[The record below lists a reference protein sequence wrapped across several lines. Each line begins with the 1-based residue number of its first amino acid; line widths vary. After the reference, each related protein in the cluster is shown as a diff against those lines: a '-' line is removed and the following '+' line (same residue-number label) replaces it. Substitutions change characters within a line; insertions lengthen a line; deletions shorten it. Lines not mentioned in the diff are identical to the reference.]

1 MAKAPEELQFGLTAR
16 LVRVFLVSKLPIIL
30 ILVSLCAGFV
40 ALFYTPRQED
50 PQIEVP
56 LVDVLIRFPGASP
69 EEVENLVVINLEKK
83 LWEMEGLEDLY
94 SRASSGFAVVTAKFR
109 VGEDREKSLVKVY
122 NQVWSNIDQVP
133 SGVAGWV
140 VKPMS
145 IDDVPI
151 VTLTLYSETADDYEL
166 RRVADELLHR
176 LQSIPDTARSYVVG
190 GRKRQV
196 RVVADP
202 VRLAA
207 HGVDLLAVA
216 RALEVSNANLL
227 AGSFSRQGREYLV
240 EAGPFLK
247 SAPEVAHLLVGVHQG
262 RPVYLRDVAQV
273 LDGPEEPTE
282 LSQIA
287 FGPAAESHP
296 GEARGRF
303 YPAVTLAF
311 AKRPGTN
318 AVTVAAG
325 LLQKIQE
332 LKAEVIPPDVR
343 VRVTR
348 NYGQTADEK
357 VNELIRELLIAVL
370 SITVLLT
377 LFLGWREALIVALAV
392 PLTLAITLLG
402 NMLLGYSI
410 NRVTLFALILSLGL
424 LVDDPIIDVE
434 NIHRH
439 FQLRD
444 YPPLEATL
452 VAVDEVRA
460 PTILATFTVIISFI
474 PMFFVTG
481 MMGPYMRPMP
491 LNVPLA
497 MLMSLVIAFTV
508 TPWATYH
515 LLKKE
520 YGREAKAFVLEET
533 WVYRAYRGIL
543 EPLLASRRL
552 SRLFLV
558 AVLGLFLVSVLLP
571 VVGAVPLKMLPFDNK
586 DDFLVVADLPEDTPL
601 EGTQEA
607 LKKLTGYLA
616 TVAEVDHCVTF
627 AGVAAPIDF
636 NGLVRHYYLMRG
648 PQVGQ
653 IRVNLAEK
661 GRRRAGSHALALRVR
676 PALEEIARRHHIR
689 LKLVEVPPGPP
700 VLQTLV
706 GEVYGPPG
714 SPYARLMAEARRVQ
728 GFFRDRPGVVDVDTS
743 METDQPR
750 LHFLTDRQKA
760 ALSGLS
766 EAQIAR
772 SLAIAQAGEAVGRVH
787 LDPERLP
794 LEIFLRW
801 PLALRSDPLHLGQLY
816 LQTPGGHQVPLRELG
831 EFAADLAPKSILR
844 KNLERL
850 VYVTG
855 DVAGLSPVNAILGLM
870 GEVNRQPPPPGFKV
884 VWRGEGEWKIT
895 VDVFRALGIA
905 FLGALIGI
913 YLLLILQ
920 TESFGMPLVIMV
932 AIPLTLIGVM
942 PGFALLNLLFS
953 RPVAGFPNPIYF
965 TATAVI
971 GLIAL
976 AGIVVRN
983 SIILIDF
990 IRHHLD
996 QGWPLQEAVVRSGA
1010 IRFRPI
1016 LLTALSA
1023 MFGSWVITLDPIF
1036 SGLAWSFI
1044 FGLFAS
1050 TLFTL
1055 VVVPVIFYLL
1065 AQRKAVRGGDQG
1077 PGGTGVSPVE
1087 APASS
1092 NR

>member
-1 MAKAPEELQFGLTAR
+1 MAKAPEERQFGLTAR
-16 LVRVFLVSKLPIIL
+16 LVRVFLVSKLPVIL
-30 ILVSLCAGFV
+30 ILVSLVAGFV
-40 ALFYTPRQED
+40 ALMYTPRQED
-50 PQIEVP
+50 PQIQVP

-94 SRASSGFAVVTAKFR
+94 SRASAGFAVVTAKFR

-122 NQVWSNIDQVP
+122 NKVWSNIDQVP

-140 VKPMS
+140 VKPMT

-151 VTLTLYSETADDYEL
+151 VTLTLYSDTADDYEL

-176 LQSIPDTARSYVVG
+176 LQGIPDTARSYVVA

-207 HGVDLLAVA
+207 HGLDLLAVA
-216 RALEVSNANLL
+216 RALEVSNADLP

-247 SAPEVAHLLVGVHQG
+247 SAEEVAHLLVGVHQG

-273 LDGPEEPTE
+273 LDGPEEPVE
-282 LSQIA
+282 LSQIL
-287 FGPAAESHP
+287 FGPAAEVHP
-296 GEARGRF
+296 GEERGRF
-303 YPAVTLAF
+303 YPAVTMAF
-311 AKRPGTN
+311 AKRTGTN

-332 LKAEVIPPDVR
+332 LQAEVIPPNIR
-343 VRVTR
+343 VQVTR

-439 FQLRD
+439 FQVRD

-497 MLMSLVIAFTV
+497 MVMSLVIAFTV
-508 TPWATYH
+508 TPWATFH

-520 YGREAKAFVLEET
+520 YGREAKPFVLEESL
-533 WVYRAYRGIL
+533 VYRVYCATLG
-543 EPLLASRRL
+543 PLLASRRL
-552 SRLFLV
+552 SHRFLL
-558 AVLGLFLVSVLLP
+558 AVVGLFLVSVLLP
-571 VVGAVPLKMLPFDNK
+571 VIGAVPLKMLPFDNK
-586 DDFLVVADLPEDTPL
+586 DDFLVVADLPADTPL

-607 LKKLTGYLA
+607 LKELTGYLA
-616 TVAEVDHCVTF
+616 SVAEVDHCVTF

-636 NGLVRHYYLMRG
+636 NGLVRHYYLLRG

-661 GRRRAGSHALALRVR
+661 GRRQASSHALCLRVR
-676 PALEEIARRHHIR
+676 PALTEIARRYNLR
-689 LKLVEVPPGPP
+689 LKIVEVPPGPP

-714 SPYARLMAEARRVQ
+714 SPYPRIMEEAQRIKKFFLART
-728 GFFRDRPGVVDVDTS
+728 GVVDVDTS
-743 METDQPR
+743 VETDQPR
-750 LHFLTDRQKA
+750 LRFLVDRQKA

-766 EAQIAR
+766 EAQIVR
-772 SLAIAQAGEAVGRVH
+772 SLAIAEAGETAGRVH

-801 PLALRSDPLHLGQLY
+801 PVALRSDPLHLGQLY
-816 LQTPGGHQVPLRELG
+816 FKTPAGPQVPLRELG
-831 EFAADLAPKSILR
+831 QFATDLAPKSIMR

-855 DVAGLSPVNAILGLM
+855 DVAGLSPVNAILGLR

-895 VDVFRALGIA
+895 VDVFRDLGIA

-913 YLLLILQ
+913 YILLILQ

-932 AIPLTLIGVM
+932 AIPLTMIGVM
-942 PGFALLNLLFS
+942 PGFALLNLLFA

-965 TATAVI
+965 TATAMI
-971 GLIAL
+971 GMIAL

-996 QGWPLQEAVVRSGA
+996 QGWSLPEAVLRAGA

-1016 LLTALSA
+1016 MLTALSA

-1044 FGLFAS
+1044 CGLFAS

-1065 AQRKAVRGGDQG
+1065 ARRKGLGGGDPG
-1077 PGGTGVSPVE
+1077 PQASGPSPNT
-1087 APASS
+1087 PPLTS
-1092 NR
+1092 